1 MTTDA
6 HEFSPALRGQLLE
19 AVSTTV
25 QSRFFDPKFNG
36 QDWQSLVQLARE
48 GILLTT
54 NPNDFEAQVQQLLE
68 QLAVQPVGF
77 FHRNRA
83 KVPVHHVLRA
93 TLFAHND
100 TWVFQDVQ
108 EDGPSFG
115 AQIKPGDSLLAI
127 NDVSV
132 APPEPVR
139 FPAGSPASILIRR
152 RNGTEERIVP
162 QALPLDVARRNSVR
176 TSLLEGGVGYL
187 KITRFPG
194 LVGVDMARDIDAA
207 IQTLSECRSL
217 VVDLRGNPGG
227 GSANLRLMSYLTP
240 GKQPVGY
247 SLTRPRVE
255 RGYRREELAQFRR
268 IPNNKLVLLGLAL
281 RFKFADKSIVV
292 VTEGLKPPK
301 FQGRVVLLANEHTVS
316 GAEIV
321 AGFVKDHRLATIVGT
336 RTAGRLY
343 GWSSF
348 PIQQDYRLTIPVS
361 NYITW
366 EGKCFE
372 GTGIRPDVEVPFLP
386 EAAWEGRDLQLE
398 EGAKIAASL

>member
-6 HEFSPALRGQLLE
+6 LEFSQSLREQLLE
-19 AVSTTV
+19 AIATTV
-25 QSRFFDPKFNG
+25 QARFFDPKFNG
-36 QDWQSLVQLARE
+36 RNWQTLVQLARE
-48 GILLTT
+48 GILQAT
-54 NPNDFEAQVQQLLE
+54 NPVDFESRVQTLLE

-77 FHRNRA
+77 LHRSRA

-93 TLFAHND
+93 TLYPYNG
-100 TWVFQDVQ
+100 TWVFQDIH
-108 EDGPSFG
+108 EDGPAF
-115 AQIKPGDSLLAI
+115 AAKIKPGDMLLAV
-127 NDVSV
+127 NDSPVT
-132 APPEPVR
+132 PPEPVR
-139 FPAGSPASILIRR
+139 FPAGAAASILIRR
-152 RNGTEERIVP
+152 RDGNEERIVP
-162 QALPLDVARRNSVR
+162 QALPPDEARRNSVR
-176 TSLLEGGVGYL
+176 TALLDDGVGYL

-207 IQTLSECRSL
+207 VQTLSECRSL

-240 GKQPVGY
+240 GKKPVGY
-247 SLTRPRVE
+247 SLTRPRAE

-268 IPNNKLVLLGLAL
+268 IPTNKLALIGLAL

-292 VTEGLKPPK
+292 VTEGLRPPR

-321 AGFVKDHRLATIVGT
+321 VGFAKDHGLARIVGT

-372 GTGIRPDVEVPFLP
+372 GTGIEPDVEVPFSP
-386 EAAWEGRDLQLE
+386 EAAWDGRDLQLE

>member
-1 MTTDA
+1 MTNDLP
-6 HEFSPALRGQLLE
+6 EFSLALREKLLE
-19 AVSTTV
+19 AIATTV
-25 QSRFFDPKFNG
+25 QARFFDPKFNG
-36 QDWQSLVQLARE
+36 RNWQTLVQLARE
-48 GILLTT
+48 GILQAT
-54 NPNDFEAQVQQLLE
+54 NPVDFESRVQNLLE

-93 TLFAHND
+93 TLYPHED

-108 EDGPSFG
+108 EDGPTFA
-115 AQIKPGDSLLAI
+115 AQIKPGDTLLAV
-127 NDVSV
+127 NDTPV

-139 FPAGSPASILIRR
+139 FPAGAPASILIRR
-152 RNGTEERIVP
+152 RNGSQERIVP
-162 QALPLDVARRNSVR
+162 QALPPDEARRNSVR
-176 TSLLEGGVGYL
+176 TDLLENGVGYL

-194 LVGVDMARDIDAA
+194 LVGVDMARDIDDAVR
-207 IQTLSECRSL
+207 TLSECRSL

-240 GKQPVGY
+240 DKKPVGY
-247 SLTRPRVE
+247 SLTRPRAE

-268 IPNNKLVLLGLAL
+268 IPTSKLALIGLAL

-292 VTEGLKPPK
+292 VTEGLKPPR

-321 AGFVKDHRLATIVGT
+321 VGFAKDHGLARIVGT
-336 RTAGRLY
+336 RTTGRLY

-348 PIQQDYRLTIPVS
+348 PIQQEYRLTIPVS

-372 GTGIRPDVEVPFLP
+372 GTGIEPDVEVSFSP
-386 EAAWEGRDLQLE
+386 EAAREGRDLQLE
-398 EGAKIAASL
+398 QGAKIAASL